1 VSFNQQPFEIIAYP
15 FNVYLAPLGTAFPD
29 ISDAENTFDAA
40 WFLLGSSGNK
50 NYDEDGIKVTHDQT
64 IEEFRPVGL
73 SAARK
78 AFRTEE
84 SLMIE
89 FNLVDVSAAQYAKVL
104 NDATVTDTPAG
115 AGVGGNLNFELL
127 QDLAVRHYAM
137 VLRGDWS
144 AEGDGFNTQWD
155 IAKCYQ
161 NANPEPEYKK
171 GEPARLA
178 CEFRV
183 LWDEGTG
190 TFGRF
195 RSQDAAAS

>member
-1 VSFNQQPFEIIAYP
+1 MSDNQAPFEIIAYP
-15 FNVYLAPLGTAFPD
+15 FNVYLAPLATPFPD
-29 ISDAENTFDAA
+29 ISDAESAFDPL
-40 WFLLGSSGNK
+40 WFLLGTSGNK
-50 NYDEDGIKVTHDQT
+50 NYDEDGIQVTHEQT

-73 SAARK
+73 TAARK

-84 SLMIE
+84 SLVVA
-89 FNLVDVSAAQYAKVL
+89 FNIVDVSAAMYAKVL
-104 NDATVTDTPAG
+104 NDATVTDTAAG

-127 QDLAVRHYAM
+127 QGLAVRHYAM
-137 VLRGDWS
+137 VMRGDWS

-161 NANPEPEYKK
+161 SAEPEPAYKK
-171 GEPARLA
+171 GEPAMLA